1 MKVLPDVGNNSHREK
16 VLNAKKGTE
25 KPESASVSKGGG
37 GVSKVMIPNT
47 IRETQMVSEKEN
59 SAAKMTQPIT

>member
-25 KPESASVSKGGG
+25 KPESASVSKGEGG
-37 GVSKVMIPNT
+37 LA
-47 IRETQMVSEKEN
+47 R
-59 SAAKMTQPIT
+59 

>member
-25 KPESASVSKGGG
+25 KPESASVSKGGF
-37 GVSKVMIPNT
+37 SKVMITNT
-47 IRETQMVSEKEN
+47 PSGKLKWFQRKKIVLLK
-59 SAAKMTQPIT
+59 

>member
-25 KPESASVSKGGG
+25 KPESASVSKGGFDP
-37 GVSKVMIPNT
+37 KVMIPNT

>member
-16 VLNAKKGTE
+16 VLNAKKCIE
-25 KPESASVSKGGG
+25 KPESASVSKGGF
-37 GVSKVMIPNT
+37 SKVMIPNT

>member
-37 GVSKVMIPNT
+37 FSKVMIPNT
-47 IRETQMVSEKEN
+47 IRETQMVSEKDN

>member
-37 GVSKVMIPNT
+37 VSKVMIPNT

>member
-25 KPESASVSKGGG
+25 KPESASVSKWGGG
-37 GVSKVMIPNT
+37 GLA
-47 IRETQMVSEKEN
+47 R
-59 SAAKMTQPIT
+59 

>member
-25 KPESASVSKGGG
+25 KPESASVSKWGGF
-37 GVSKVMIPNT
+37 SKVMIPNT
-47 IRETQMVSEKEN
+47 PSGKLKWFQRKKIVLLK
-59 SAAKMTQPIT
+59 

>member
-25 KPESASVSKGGG
+25 KPESASVSKGGRF
-37 GVSKVMIPNT
+37 SKVMIPNT